1 MFYAKFIYD
10 RALDNFSVGGRG
22 QKQKSNRDF
31 RDVYTLMGTDVLI
44 LSIQNVKIQTILLL
58 IRVH

>member
-44 LSIQNVKIQTILLL
+44 LSIQILNC
-58 IRVH
+58 